1 MKNEYTPPRAALQS
15 FIMIFQE
22 VAKLKSIIKYLPN
35 RNSVLLFSAN
45 NHILYEY
52 YIYLSIYIDID
63 IDIDIDR

>member
-52 YIYLSIYIDID
+52 YI
-63 IDIDIDR
+63 